1 MNKYFFTNIFL
12 HFQFYYKLHLNDI
25 TDCDSNDSNEISSTS
40 LKSKN
45 AKWLSFTSLSTIFH
59 CLFSQNK
66 RN

>member
-1 MNKYFFTNIFL
+1 MNKYFFTNTFL

-25 TDCDSNDSNEISSTS
+25 TDCDSNEISSTS
-40 LKSKN
+40 PKSKS